1 MERLQ
6 LLIVDDD
13 EDIVD
18 LLATSMTR
26 LGGVAITANTNSIK
40 AAMELLRT
48 RHVDLVLSEVLLS
61 DVSGFDLAKD
71 AANRHVPLLLIPGHP
86 DDQWTCKDCG
96 HPHLDKPFSMAA
108 LARALPMA
116 IRDTKQIIERIHL
129 SHARLTVTRE
139 HRAALVCEAR
149 QLRSESRRLQSE
161 SAAFRRQYSHASVNY
176 GLGTSNSRCS
186 LCRHYVHWR
195 GDVAV
200 RCNRVAGPIN
210 PGGLC
215 KLFAR
220 PR

>member
-1 MERLQ
+1 VEQLR

-26 LGGVAITANTNSIK
+26 LGGAITADTNSIK
-40 AAMELLRT
+40 AAMEVLRT
-48 RHVDLVLSEVLLS
+48 RHVDLALSEVLLP
-61 DVSGFDLAKD
+61 DGSGFDLAKD

-108 LARALPMA
+108 LAKALPMA

-129 SHARLTVTRE
+129 SHARLTASRE
-139 HRAALVCEAR
+139 HRAALVSEAR
-149 QLRSESRRLQSE
+149 QLRSESRRLQAE
-161 SAAFRRQYSHASVNY
+161 SAAFRRQYSYVAVNY

-210 PGGLC
+210 PSGWC
-215 KLFAR
+215 KLFAH